1 MVGITADTDVTVTLR
16 LPPSAA
22 HVRTARL
29 IAAAVARRSGVS
41 EELLDEVRLAVG
53 EACARAVRQHERH
66 GMSSAVTVEF
76 VEGERFRVAV
86 VDRAEVVPG
95 GNGYSA
101 SLVPGQAPWADPSGD
116 ALGLALL
123 GAVVQDLAV
132 SPDRDSGGTRV
143 TMSWPLG

>member
-1 MVGITADTDVTVTLR
+1 VVGVTADTDATVTLR

-29 IAAAVARRSGVS
+29 IAAAVARRSGVGD
-41 EELLDEVRLAVG
+41 ELLDEVRLAVG

-76 VEGERFRVAV
+76 VEGDRFRVAV
-86 VDRAEVVPG
+86 VDRAAAVPE
-95 GNGYSA
+95 GNGHSI

-132 SPDRDSGGTRV
+132 GPDPDSGGTRV